1 MVDDVASR
9 FYEKKH
15 MDRLKI
21 KIKLLG
27 INYDV
32 YFLLGLKIIFSFLIL
47 LFFLVFLKAGYIIAP
62 MAALLFYFG
71 SEYFFIDLQIKKRK
85 YKLEDE
91 ALQFFPIFLNAL
103 NGGKNVKKALIISTE
118 IIDNELSNL
127 FVTALH
133 EVEIGKSLEE
143 ALTDLS
149 KCIPSS
155 TINNIILNIISSLKY
170 GNSVS
175 ESVNRQLD
183 LIGTKK
189 KNYLIKKAK
198 KQPVLLTFLCIFF
211 FLIML
216 LVINI
221 FV

>member
-32 YFLLGLKIIFSFLIL
+32 HFLLGLKIIFSFLIL

-91 ALQFFPIFLNAL
+91 ALQFFSIFLNAL

-133 EVEIGKSLEE
+133 GVEIGKSLEE

-155 TINNIILNIISSLKY
+155 TINNIILNIVSSLKY

>member
-32 YFLLGLKIIFSFLIL
+32 HFLLGLKIIFSFLIL

-91 ALQFFPIFLNAL
+91 ALQFL
-103 NGGKNVKKALIISTE
+103 
-118 IIDNELSNL
+118 
-127 FVTALH
+127 
-133 EVEIGKSLEE
+133 
-143 ALTDLS
+143 
-149 KCIPSS
+149 
-155 TINNIILNIISSLKY
+155 
-170 GNSVS
+170 
-175 ESVNRQLD
+175 
-183 LIGTKK
+183 
-189 KNYLIKKAK
+189 
-198 KQPVLLTFLCIFF
+198 
-211 FLIML
+211 
-216 LVINI
+216 
-221 FV
+221 